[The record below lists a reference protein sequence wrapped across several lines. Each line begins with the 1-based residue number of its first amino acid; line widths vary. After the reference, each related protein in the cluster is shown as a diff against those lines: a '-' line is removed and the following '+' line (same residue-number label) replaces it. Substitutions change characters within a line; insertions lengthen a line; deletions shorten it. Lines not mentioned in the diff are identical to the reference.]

1 MSETRAASELQRS
14 GLSAMFA
21 HRRVLTASLAG
32 TTVEFY
38 DFYIYA
44 TAASLVFGPLFFPST
59 SPTAQLM
66 AAYASFALAFLA
78 RPLGAAVFGHYGDRI
93 GRKSTLVASLMLMGG
108 STFLIAF
115 LPTYAMIGWLAPLL
129 LCILRFGQ
137 GFGLGGEWGGAALL
151 AVENAPPGWRARFG
165 MMPQL
170 GAPLGFIAANGLFLL
185 LGLWLTEAEF
195 MAWGWRLPFIASTVL
210 VILGLWV
217 RLKLTETPEFAAALK
232 AEAPP
237 AIPLAELMTKHGR
250 ATIAGTLAVV
260 CCFALFY
267 ISTAFSLGYATVNI
281 GMDRESVLLIQL
293 GAIVLLAVGII
304 VAGWWSD
311 MRSASKVL
319 IAGCAATVPLGFVFG
334 TGFDAETPFALFMVL
349 AVALFLMG
357 FTYGPLGEWLTAL
370 FPARVRYSGSSFA
383 FNVGGIIGG
392 ALAPMAAQYLVST
405 HGVSAVGLYLSAAAV
420 ISLIGLVWLAP
431 PESRAV

>member
-1 MSETRAASELQRS
+1 MVK
-14 GLSAMFA
+14 
-21 HRRVLTASLAG
+21 HRRVLVASLAG

-44 TAASLVFGPLFFPST
+44 TAASLVFGPLFFPAT

-115 LPTYAMIGWLAPLL
+115 LPTYAMIGWVAPLL

-170 GAPLGFIAANGLFLL
+170 GAPLGFVAANGLFLL
-185 LGLWLTEAEF
+185 LGLWLSDAQF
-195 MAWGWRLPFIASTVL
+195 MAWGWRLPFLASALL
-210 VILGLWV
+210 VIIGLWV
-217 RLKLTETPEFAAALK
+217 RLKMGETPEFKAALE
-232 AEAPP
+232 AEPP
-237 AIPLAELMTKHGR
+237 AAVPLAELLTRHVR
-250 ATIAGTLAVV
+250 ATVAGTLAVV

-267 ISTAFSLGYATVNI
+267 ISTAFALGYATVNI
-281 GMDRESVLLIQL
+281 GMARSEVLTIQL
-293 GAIVLLAVGII
+293 AAILMLALGII

-311 MRSASKVL
+311 MRSASRVL
-319 IAGCAATVPLGFVFG
+319 IAGCAATVPLGIVFG
-334 TGFDAETPFALFMVL
+334 AGFDAANPLALFLIL
-349 AVALFLMG
+349 AMSLLLMG

-370 FPARVRYSGSSFA
+370 FPPRVRYSGSSFA

-392 ALAPMAAQYLVST
+392 AMAPIAAQYLVST
-405 HGVSAVGLYLSAAAV
+405 HGVGAVGLYLSGAAV

-431 PESRAV
+431 KDSQPD